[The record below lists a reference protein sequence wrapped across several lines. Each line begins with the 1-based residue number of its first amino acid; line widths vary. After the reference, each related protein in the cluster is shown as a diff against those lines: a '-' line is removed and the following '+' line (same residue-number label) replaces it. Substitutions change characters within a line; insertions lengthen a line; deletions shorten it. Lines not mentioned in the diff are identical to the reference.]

1 MINPLNSA
9 QINANGAKDASLIGK
24 LRQKDGQRRS
34 FDDTNFT
41 EVLEAKRSQRPVD
54 KKLMNTCVEMESILV
69 GKMLKEMRSTL
80 HKEESLL
87 YGGMAEDIFE
97 DMLYDEYALSMS
109 KNSSMGLAK
118 MLYNQLS

>member
-1 MINPLNSA
+1 MINSMNTSDLRTLQSKD
-9 QINANGAKDASLIGK
+9 NALIEK
-24 LRQKDGQRRS
+24 MRRKSVSNETVHSS
-34 FDDTNFT
+34 FS
-41 EVLEAKRSQRPVD
+41 EVLESKNHDRPVD
-54 KKLMNTCVEMESILV
+54 RKLMDTCVEMESILV

-109 KNSSMGLAK
+109 KNSSLGLAR